1 MIGTSVDRQDRYW
14 EEDTAHRPAH
24 HPVVAG
30 FARQRWRHAARLLPL
45 DEIRS
50 VLDVGA
56 GSGFSA
62 VHAPGHLEFTCADR
76 SHHMLT
82 RNPVDRRLQADIT
95 ELPFADRA
103 FDLVICW
110 EVLHHVPDPAVALA
124 EMARVA
130 RRWLLIF
137 EPNPLNL
144 AQLLFALVDREHRW
158 VMRYSSRFLQAQL
171 ARAGLRVSHH
181 QRVGLIFPNR
191 TPPWLFALLRAL
203 PFRWP
208 LLGISHMV
216 VAERR

>member
-1 MIGTSVDRQDRYW
+1 VIGTSLDRQDRYW
-14 EEDTAHRPAH
+14 EEDTAHRPAD

-45 DEIRS
+45 DEIRT

-62 VHAPGHLEFTCADR
+62 VHAPPHMGFTCADR
-76 SHHMLT
+76 SRHMLA
-82 RNPVDRRLQADIT
+82 RNPVDRRSQADIT
-95 ELPFADRA
+95 ALPFTDRA
-103 FDLVICW
+103 FDLVLCW
-110 EVLHHVPDPAVALA
+110 EVLHHVPNPAEALG
-124 EMARVA
+124 EMRRVS

-144 AQLLFALVDREHRW
+144 AQLLFALADREHRW
-158 VMRYSSRFLQAQL
+158 VLRYSTRYIRQQL
-171 ARAGLRVSHH
+171 HRAGLRLRHH

-191 TPPWLFALLRAL
+191 TPPWLFSLLDAL

-208 LLGISHMV
+208 LCGISHLV
-216 VAERR
+216 VAERG

>member
-1 MIGTSVDRQDRYW
+1 VIGTSVDRQDRYW

-45 DEIRS
+45 DEIRT

-62 VHAPGHLEFTCADR
+62 VHAPGHLAFTCADR
-76 SHHMLT
+76 SRHMLT
-82 RNPVDRRLQADIT
+82 RNPVARRLQADIT
-95 ELPFADRA
+95 QLPFDDRS
-103 FDLVICW
+103 FDLVLCW
-110 EVLHHVPDPAVALA
+110 EVLHHVPDPAVALS
-124 EMARVA
+124 EMGRVA

-144 AQLLFALVDREHRW
+144 AQMLFALVDREHRW
-158 VMRYSSRFLQAQL
+158 VLRYSSGFLQAQL
-171 ARAGLRVSHH
+171 ERAGLRMIRH

-191 TPPWLFALLRAL
+191 TPPWLFGLLRAL